1 MLPHH
6 RLRDTKPQ
14 HQAHRCPACYLAA
27 VPTTALG
34 YYPVRISTTGR
45 YYCSGLNLL
54 PATPLREGCIIALAS
69 VIYHAVQDSTDE
81 LPTLL
86 RKSILPTGG
95 CISSSAHTHP
105 GLTHPGQG
113 LLAPTFFQNLS
124 CWCLT
129 PPIPAASAVGHLH
142 ASLCTMLL
150 LMPLPCFLLDTV
162 HPPCLSFILH
172 GSQA

>member
-6 RLRDTKPQ
+6 RLQDTKPQ
-14 HQAHRCPACYLAA
+14 HQAHRCPARYLAA

-95 CISSSAHTHP
+95 CVSSSAHTHP
-105 GLTHPGQG
+105 GLTLAKDSWHPHSFRTSPVGASHHLSQ
-113 LLAPTFFQNLS
+113 LHLQLA
-124 CWCLT
+124 
-129 PPIPAASAVGHLH
+129 IYMLH
-142 ASLCTMLL
+142 CARCYY
-150 LMPLPCFLLDTV
+150 
-162 HPPCLSFILH
+162 
-172 GSQA
+172 